1 MIASVA
7 ALVLLNVPLVAFPS
21 RTASMLLTL
30 MNVLIAVLAQVL
42 ALLTLPR
49 LNNQKNIENAALL
62 LERNAKQNCPVDT
75 GKLRASI
82 TTEVGKLEAEVGTN
96 VEYALCVEFGT
107 SKQSAQPFMRPA
119 FDKAITQLHKDM
131 VKTLGGK

>member
-1 MIASVA
+1 MSKLEIDSKAFLAS
-7 ALVLLNVPLVAFPS
+7 LDKYQEDVLEGL
-21 RTASMLLTL
+21 
-30 MNVLIAVLAQVL
+30 
-42 ALLTLPR
+42 
-49 LNNQKNIENAALL
+49 QKNIENAALL

-96 VEYALCVEFGT
+96 VEYAQCVEFGT
-107 SKQSAQPFMRPA
+107 SKQSAKPFMRPA

-131 VKTLGGK
+131 AKTLGGK

>member
-1 MIASVA
+1 MSKLEIDSTAFLAS
-7 ALVLLNVPLVAFPS
+7 LDKYQEDVLEGL
-21 RTASMLLTL
+21 
-30 MNVLIAVLAQVL
+30 
-42 ALLTLPR
+42 
-49 LNNQKNIENAALL
+49 QKNIENAALL